1 MMLSITHHPFGN
13 GHPYAISADQRN
25 PVFPVAGTR
34 CGSER

>member
-25 PVFPVAGTR
+25 PGFRLRETR